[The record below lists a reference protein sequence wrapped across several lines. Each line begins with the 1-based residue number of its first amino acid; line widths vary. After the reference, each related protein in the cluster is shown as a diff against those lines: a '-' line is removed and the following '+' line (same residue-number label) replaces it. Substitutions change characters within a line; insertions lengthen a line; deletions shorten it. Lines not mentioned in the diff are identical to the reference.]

1 MRFGAWLLCLW
12 MPLAQA
18 GGIGVIDIEAVLAA
32 AKQTDDARQQW
43 QLELAPLDDQIQA
56 LIERGQTL
64 ETEYQRTVSAT
75 KRADLEARMQPIRVE
90 LRDLQR
96 RVQTRLAELEN
107 QYLQQQLPILESLVI
122 ELAEE
127 NNLDLVV
134 RADAVVWGSAAVNLS
149 DDLLQ
154 RYSE

>member
-43 QLELAPLDDQIQA
+43 QLELAPLDNQIQA

-96 RVQTRLAELEN
+96 RAQTRLAELEN

-134 RADAVVWGSAAVNLS
+134 RADAVVWGRAAVNLS